1 MDKFVLV
8 AIVALI
14 VQFLTDR
21 VKGFIPE
28 SATAWAVPLLA
39 LLFGELICVT
49 GQIDVLSAAGVVL
62 APAILGHIL
71 TGIAVTGGATAVNE
85 LIKLIREAR
94 VSKSE

>member
-21 VKGFIPE
+21 VKGFIPA
-28 SATAWAVPLLA
+28 SATGWAVPLLA
-39 LLFGELICVT
+39 LLFGEMICIA

-62 APAILGHIL
+62 APPILGYVL

-85 LIKLIREAR
+85 LIKLIRDAR
-94 VSKSE
+94 ISKSE

>member
-8 AIVALI
+8 AIVALV
-14 VQFLTDR
+14 VQFLTER
-21 VKGFIPE
+21 VKVFIPE
-28 SATAWAVPLLA
+28 KATSWAVPLLA
-39 LLFGELICVT
+39 LFFGELICVF

-85 LIKLIREAR
+85 LIKLIRDAR
-94 VSKSE
+94 ISKSE